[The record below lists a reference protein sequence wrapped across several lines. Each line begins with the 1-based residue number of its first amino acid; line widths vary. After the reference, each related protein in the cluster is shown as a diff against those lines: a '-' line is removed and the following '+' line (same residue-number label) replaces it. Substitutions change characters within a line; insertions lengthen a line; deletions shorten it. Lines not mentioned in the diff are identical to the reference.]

1 MNLKHGSMLTFG
13 AMIAITVSIGLFLS
27 FTLSDEFRENI
38 FQRTIDVNANFIQTQ
53 AKSQLVASDFATDN
67 PNTEK
72 TFSQF
77 FKGVDT
83 NEIQRIKVWNVDGT
97 VIYSDDKDIVGKR
110 FANSEGLEEALQGKI
125 AAEIADEE
133 DSEAADSENHGDST
147 VYDTVEVYVP
157 ILSGDGHVMG
167 IIETYT
173 SMQYASAATNATNE
187 KIVEVLVVGAV
198 LAFAGIFVVFRQM
211 RKNAILPILA
221 IQNST
226 KKITAG
232 DLDVKLDVHAYDEIQ
247 NLARDVETMAAG
259 IKQQQE
265 EMKKSEKLRTIGELS
280 ARLNHDLRN
289 PLHLIKNTLALIKA
303 DFKNTMTDDTKSDF
317 DRIDKAVNRM
327 SHQIESVLDFVGAR
341 RLNIQ
346 ENSIRDII
354 NSAISKMPAHRSCE
368 IHVSENDATINCD
381 YTKMEIVF
389 ENLLLNAVQSMTGEG
404 EVNIRISDKDDCVV
418 IDVQDSGQGI
428 PPHIMDKI
436 FEPLF
441 TTKQTG
447 TGLGLVTCK
456 SIVEQHGGTISART
470 NPTVFTITM
479 PKLKVSV
486 SEPATMRG

>member
-110 FANSEGLEEALQGKI
+110 FANNEGLEEALQGKI

-157 ILSGDGHVMG
+157 ILSDDGHVMG

-187 KIVEVLVVGAV
+187 KIVEV
-198 LAFAGIFVVFRQM
+198 FR
-211 RKNAILPILA
+211 
-221 IQNST
+221 
-226 KKITAG
+226 
-232 DLDVKLDVHAYDEIQ
+232 
-247 NLARDVETMAAG
+247 
-259 IKQQQE
+259 
-265 EMKKSEKLRTIGELS
+265 
-280 ARLNHDLRN
+280 
-289 PLHLIKNTLALIKA
+289 
-303 DFKNTMTDDTKSDF
+303 
-317 DRIDKAVNRM
+317 
-327 SHQIESVLDFVGAR
+327 
-341 RLNIQ
+341 
-346 ENSIRDII
+346 
-354 NSAISKMPAHRSCE
+354 
-368 IHVSENDATINCD
+368 
-381 YTKMEIVF
+381 
-389 ENLLLNAVQSMTGEG
+389 
-404 EVNIRISDKDDCVV
+404 
-418 IDVQDSGQGI
+418 SG
-428 PPHIMDKI
+428 
-436 FEPLF
+436 
-441 TTKQTG
+441 
-447 TGLGLVTCK
+447 
-456 SIVEQHGGTISART
+456 
-470 NPTVFTITM
+470 
-479 PKLKVSV
+479 KVC
-486 SEPATMRG
+486 